1 MKIEIKAE
9 PRSLQGTGASRR
21 LRRESKVPGI
31 LYGAGKDAQPIQLD
45 HKELFFKLKLEAF
58 HASILDMELGADKMQ
73 VLLRDYQMH
82 PFKQMILHADFQRV
96 AADRKIHMKV
106 PLHFK
111 NGDIAPGVKVAGGAV
126 QHIVNDLDITCLPK
140 DLPEFIEVDLS
151 ELQAGHSIH
160 VSAMKL
166 PAGVESTKLNKG
178 DDITV
183 ATIVMTRAMS
193 AEDEAAEAALAA
205 AAPSAAEIPTTAQK
219 AKEDEPA
226 KEAGKGGKEK
236 EEKKK

>member
-9 PRSLQGTGASRR
+9 PRNLQGTGASRR

-45 HKELFFKLKLEAF
+45 HKELFFKLKMEAF
-58 HASILDMELGADKMQ
+58 HASILDMEIGADKMQ

-126 QHIVNDLDITCLPK
+126 QHIVNDIDITCLPK

-160 VSAMKL
+160 VSGMKL

-193 AEDEAAEAALAA
+193 AEDEAAEAAAAA

-219 AKEDEPA
+219 VKEDEPA

-236 EEKKK
+236 DEKKK

>member
-45 HKELFFKLKLEAF
+45 HKELFFKLKMEAF
-58 HASILDMELGADKMQ
+58 HASILDMEIGADKMQ

-193 AEDEAAEAALAA
+193 AEDEAAEAAAAA